1 MEPWAVQHM
10 SCIFV
15 WISVTI
21 IDLHLCSFFLVT
33 SVGFIR
39 WWSPLLCL
47 RSWTPELLARTSV
60 GTSWPAAVQ
69 NNHLHSN
76 FFLSQLQTG
85 CSFLLSFARISIKSN
100 TCKLE
105 QHPCKDV
112 YQRQTSQ
119 KQSECQTG
127 LGIMPN
133 PAAQV
138 NQMSFFPLLNLQ
150 KQYEFQTFFLCSVG
164 LLNDSSKMVLDYDY
178 ILLLSPAIWVGK
190 ARADRGSW
198 IGDFV

>member
-1 MEPWAVQHM
+1 MNGAKSRATHVLYF
-10 SCIFV
+10 CL
-15 WISVTI
+15 ISVTI

-60 GTSWPAAVQ
+60 GTSWPATVE

-85 CSFLLSFARISIKSN
+85 CSFLLSFARISVKSN

-133 PAAQV
+133 PAAQD
-138 NQMSFFPLLNLQ
+138 NQMSFFSSSQLA
-150 KQYEFQTFFLCSVG
+150 KTFKIF
-164 LLNDSSKMVLDYDY
+164 KH
-178 ILLLSPAIWVGK
+178 LSCVQWHC
-190 ARADRGSW
+190 
-198 IGDFV
+198 

>member
-1 MEPWAVQHM
+1 MKPSAVQHM

-85 CSFLLSFARISIKSN
+85 CSFLLSFARISVKSN

-133 PAAQV
+133 PAPK
-138 NQMSFFPLLNLQ
+138 STKCL
-150 KQYEFQTFFLCSVG
+150 FFLFSTCKNNENFKHFSCVQW
-164 LLNDSSKMVLDYDY
+164 DC
-178 ILLLSPAIWVGK
+178 
-190 ARADRGSW
+190 
-198 IGDFV
+198 